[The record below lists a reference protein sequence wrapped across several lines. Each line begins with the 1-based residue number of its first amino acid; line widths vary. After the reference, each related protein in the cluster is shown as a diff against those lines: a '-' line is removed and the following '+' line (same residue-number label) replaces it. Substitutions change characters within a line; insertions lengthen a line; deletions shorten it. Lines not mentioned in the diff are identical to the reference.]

1 MNFIPCDRKAIVTVK
16 EVRTDNFKLL
26 WEFKESGV
34 ACAQVEGYP
43 HKSATSCASSL
54 RSAVKTYHMD
64 SITVVV
70 RRGNVYL
77 IKKEIEAKK
86 K

>member
-1 MNFIPCDRKAIVTVK
+1 MKLIPCDKKAIATVK

-26 WEFKESGV
+26 WDFVESGE

-43 HKSATSCASSL
+43 HKSANSCATSL
-54 RSAVKTYHMD
+54 RTAIRNYKLVT
-64 SITVVV
+64 IAVVV

-77 IKKEIEAKK
+77 IKKDIEKK